1 VVFISGKV
9 PLLTF
14 IRPGESHWALADTSA
29 LTCGAHQVSVLS
41 LRGRFYL
48 STSTGDVLTLELHPV
63 PRLVHVVRNRKI
75 APPATTTTV
84 PATIYSF
91 YLAPSGND
99 DGAGML
105 MIMVHTSGENEFDE
119 QVEVFEVDVDG
130 RRLIPKSTVGADR
143 ALFMGLVRA
152 LSISTKLFRSI
163 AASANA
169 VYFCHGQGYRGE
181 LFRVFHIHN
190 GRTEP
195 SVELEFFEQMQVRE
209 HFCGPFNLDIYLAC
223 CVDVFFFC

>member
-1 VVFISGKV
+1 
-9 PLLTF
+9 
-14 IRPGESHWALADTSA
+14 
-29 LTCGAHQVSVLS
+29 
-41 LRGRFYL
+41 
-48 STSTGDVLTLELHPV
+48 V

-169 VYFCHGQGYRGE
+169 VYFCHGEGYRGE

-195 SVELEFFEQMQVRE
+195 SVELEFF
-209 HFCGPFNLDIYLAC
+209 LADASARAFLRPIQPRHLPSLLRGC
-223 CVDVFFFC
+223 FLFLLENGKIPASVLRGVGLYGVLC